1 MIYWWRWFEGQS
13 WAALGTPAQE
23 KDSSAAASP
32 PPPLVTVL
40 TERSQSGT
48 LADTRTIEKL
58 LLLFTHVSFA
68 LLRTDLRLINLYFF
82 VVVVFKLCCFSYW
95 GCKPVS
101 WQGHIPWAKG
111 KSLCET
117 SAHESS
123 TNLSLAK
130 TKLSTEKGNAAGA
143 VAKAAAWNGAVP
155 DVVNWNVLETAL
167 PPALLPCPGGSTKQ
181 EYGSQI
187 VSWWLFDLAVWAGR
201 NQLCRA
207 DVGCA
212 GVLACCTL
220 SLSSWA
226 DQAYGDKMAG
236 RPQALGL
243 GERKLFAWKAGSEV
257 FGKNSPKAPKMDE
270 YVREGAWHKA
280 AGKHLWTI
288 MPALCYG
295 RGMAWHMKGSRN
307 WQSLGLLVKWIMML
321 SLEGASPHISKE
333 KRWASLGSCCELVW
347 AIKRP

>member
-1 MIYWWRWFEGQS
+1 MQACKLAGSHAMGKGKVSVWDFSTRKLNKPIPSQNKAFHRERQCSRGCGKGS
-13 WAALGTPAQE
+13 CL
-23 KDSSAAASP
+23 
-32 PPPLVTVL
+32 
-40 TERSQSGT
+40 ERSCP
-48 LADTRTIEKL
+48 R
-58 LLLFTHVSFA
+58 
-68 LLRTDLRLINLYFF
+68 
-82 VVVVFKLCCFSYW
+82 CCQLE
-95 GCKPVS
+95 C
-101 WQGHIPWAKG
+101 ARN
-111 KSLCET
+111 
-117 SAHESS
+117 S
-123 TNLSLAK
+123 TAP
-130 TKLSTEKGNAAGA
+130 T
-143 VAKAAAWNGAVP
+143 
-155 DVVNWNVLETAL
+155 
-167 PPALLPCPGGSTKQ
+167 LLPCPGGSTKQ

-201 NQLCRA
+201 NQLCQA